1 MIKCNFDLQ
10 RVKKERVRD
19 RVVGTTKVAA
29 ATEEE
34 YVKKTK
40 QILETLQQF
49 SFLVL
54 ASNKTFADQNFKN
67 LTLLSPDYLDFGL
80 IEPNGRLFS
89 SAVTNEPTPNLEGTS
104 LFRAVMQQKDFVM
117 GRVDESPGKL
127 PGLTFAMPVVDEQS
141 ELKRIIYASLDLSLL
156 SSTLARI
163 PIPPEGV
170 MSVVD
175 MSGDILAQ
183 YPATNWIGRNTATDP
198 FTAMLFKTRNG
209 VFETKGLDG
218 VERLYAC
225 TTVGDGSHSL
235 FIVTIGLPLHGI
247 YAQATIEFYRNLAV
261 VLIVVVVLLA
271 AAWLISNKLLLQPIN
286 AVISASARLAKGDL
300 TARTRIQG
308 SSEIHRLARN
318 FDLMAESLAMRDAE
332 LKRAHREI
340 LEMNA
345 ELERKV
351 QARTLELSNAN
362 QELEAFSYSVSHDLR
377 APLRH
382 MDGFANLLLE
392 DDNIQV
398 NERALRFVTRIT
410 KSAKQMG
417 VLIDE
422 LLDFSRMGRQA
433 ILCERLDTNSLV
445 QEVLQECMQYQPER
459 AVQWKVHK
467 LPQIMADRAMMK
479 QVWVN
484 LVSNAVKYSRG
495 KDPAVIEI
503 GFEIR
508 EGEETFYIR
517 DNGAG
522 FDMKYADKLFG
533 VFQRLH
539 RETEFEGTGIGLA
552 NIRRIIH
559 RHGGRTWAEGEVD
572 KGATFYFSLPA
583 DSVILQNG
591 AR

>member
-1 MIKCNFDLQ
+1 
-10 RVKKERVRD
+10 
-19 RVVGTTKVAA
+19 
-29 ATEEE
+29 
-34 YVKKTK
+34 
-40 QILETLQQF
+40 
-49 SFLVL
+49 
-54 ASNKTFADQNFKN
+54 
-67 LTLLSPDYLDFGL
+67 
-80 IEPNGRLFS
+80 
-89 SAVTNEPTPNLEGTS
+89 
-104 LFRAVMQQKDFVM
+104 MQQKDFVM

-127 PGLTFAMPVVDEQS
+127 PALTFAMPVMDEHS

-163 PIPPEGV
+163 PIPPDGV

-175 MSGDILAQ
+175 MSGDILAR
-183 YPATNWIGRNTATDP
+183 YPATNWIGRNTANDP

-225 TTVGDGSHSL
+225 TTVGDGSHPF
-235 FIVTIGLPLHGI
+235 FIVTIGLPLHAI
-247 YAQATIEFYRNLAV
+247 YAQATVEFYRNLGF
-261 VLIVVVVLLA
+261 VLVVVVALLA

-286 AVISASARLAKGDL
+286 AVISASARVAKGDL
-300 TARTRIQG
+300 TARTGIQG
-308 SSEIHRLARN
+308 SSEIHKLARN

-332 LKRAHREI
+332 LKRAHHAI

-392 DDNIQV
+392 DDSIQV

-433 ILCERLDTNSLV
+433 MLCEKLDTSALV
-445 QEVLQECMQYQPER
+445 QEVVQECMQDQPER
-459 AVQWKVHK
+459 AVQWKIHD
-467 LPQIMADRAMMK
+467 LPQIMGDRAMMK
-479 QVWVN
+479 QVWLN
-484 LVSNAVKYSRG
+484 LVSNALKYSRG

-503 GFEIR
+503 GLENR
-508 EGEETFYIR
+508 EGEEIFYIR

-572 KGATFYFSLPA
+572 KGATFYFSFPS

-591 AR
+591 AS